1 MACESRHAPSNWCA
15 ATLPGSSHPISIE
28 HLLKDGQTASHQS
41 PCIIRA
47 VHAIRLERREQL
59 TYSHGKLPAL
69 LC

>member
-1 MACESRHAPSNWCA
+1 MEREYRHAPSNWCA
-15 ATLPGSSHPISIE
+15 ATLRGRSHPISIE
-28 HLLKDGQTASHQS
+28 HLLKDRQVASHQS
-41 PCIIRA
+41 PRLNRA